1 MRKLTMLLVLAAAA
15 RAQGSEEE
23 SPELTKFKKKLTAA
37 FIKKAPWVLDYDA
50 ARKNAKETGK
60 VLFGYFTRSFQP

>member
-15 RAQGSEEE
+15 RAQGEEE
-23 SPELTKFKKKLTAA
+23 SPELTKFKKKLTAP

-50 ARKNAKETGK
+50 ARKNATGSGK

>member
-15 RAQGSEEE
+15 RAQGEEE
-23 SPELTKFKKKLTAA
+23 SPEVTKFKKKLTAA

-50 ARKNAKETGK
+50 ARKNAKESGK

>member
-15 RAQGSEEE
+15 RAQGEEE
-23 SPELTKFKKKLTAA
+23 SPEVTKFKKKLTAA

-50 ARKNAKETGK
+50 ARRKAKESGK

>member
-1 MRKLTMLLVLAAAA
+1 MRKLTILLVLAAAA
-15 RAQGSEEE
+15 RAQGTEE
-23 SPELTKFKKKLTAA
+23 SPELSKFKKKLTAP

-50 ARKNAKETGK
+50 ARRKAKESGK